1 MKAYTDY
8 PIEELG
14 DTPGQLSPIREC
26 TVYSYDG
33 NKYCSVEV
41 EGVRKQIKAGYIYQ
55 APGRV
60 SETPS
65 LTRRQLIQL
74 TGDCS

>member
-8 PIEELG
+8 SITELG
-14 DTPGQLSPIREC
+14 DTEGRLAPIREV
-26 TVYSYDG
+26 TVFSYDG

-41 EGVRKQIKAGYIYQ
+41 EGVRKQIKAGYIYM

-60 SETPS
+60 TETPS